1 MFKIE
6 KGIPVPETKRG
17 DSTGFPFDKLKTG
30 DSFLVPFNGLRSS
43 VEKAKIAA
51 RVSVA
56 IAGFK
61 SRNKGSNFTYRT
73 LKAGVRCWRI
83 A

>member
-6 KGIPVPETKRG
+6 KGIPVPDNKHG
-17 DSTGFPFDKLKTG
+17 GNLSYPFDKLAKG
-30 DSFLVPFNGLRSS
+30 DSFLVPFNGLRSRS
-43 VEKAKIAA
+43 EKAKIAA

-56 IAGFK
+56 ISGYK
-61 SRNKGSNFTYRT
+61 TRHKGSNFTYRT
-73 LKAGVRCWRI
+73 LKEGVRCWRV